1 MAKDDHYKQIFQL
14 WRSERKTNKLLE
26 VKGSL
31 YSAIRQRIS
40 TLEKELESIDSK
52 DVVSTKIISERIER
66 LKRILQDLAKI
77 RKHKIIHGLIN
88 GDLNKGGLAAE
99 EMDLVEN
106 LEINFENHKK
116 RSVFGEAS
124 IEIGKEMDSIAG
136 QENDGE
142 LMTVRILKDIPEIIA
157 TTAQDKAKQS
167 IGPFKK
173 EDIVQIPLVYAKTLI
188 MKNAADRVDLPDL

>member
-1 MAKDDHYKQIFQL
+1 MVKDDHYKQIFQL
-14 WRSERKTNKLLE
+14 WRSERKTSKLLE

-66 LKRILQDLAKI
+66 LKRIIHDLTKI

-88 GDLNKGGLAAE
+88 EDLNKGGLAAE
-99 EMDLVEN
+99 EMDLVKN
-106 LEINFENHKK
+106 LEKIFENHKK

-124 IEIGKEMDSIAG
+124 LEISKEIDSIAS
-136 QENDGE
+136 QENDAE

-157 TTAQDKAKQS
+157 TTAQDKVKQS

>member
-40 TLEKELESIDSK
+40 SLEKELESLDSK
-52 DVVSTKIISERIER
+52 DVVSTRIISERINR
-66 LKRILQDLAKI
+66 LKRILRDLAKI
-77 RKHKIIHGLIN
+77 RMHKIIHGLIN
-88 GDLNKGGLAAE
+88 EDLNKGGLAAE
-99 EMDLVEN
+99 EMDLVRN
-106 LEINFENHKK
+106 LERIFTDHNSK
-116 RSVFGEAS
+116 SVLGEAS
-124 IEIGKEMDSIAG
+124 IEISKEFDSTAS
-136 QENDGE
+136 QEDDST

-157 TTAQDKAKQS
+157 TATQDKSKQS

-173 EDIVQIPLVYAKTLI
+173 EDIVRIPLVYAKTLI

>member
-1 MAKDDHYKQIFQL
+1 MVKDDHYKQIFQL
-14 WRSERKTNKLLE
+14 WRSERRTNKLLE

-31 YSAIRQRIS
+31 YSAIRQRITS
-40 TLEKELESIDSK
+40 FEKELESIDSK
-52 DVVSTKIISERIER
+52 DVISTNIISERIER
-66 LKRILQDLAKI
+66 LKRILHDLSKI

-88 GDLNKGGLAAE
+88 EDLNKGGLAAE
-99 EMDLVEN
+99 EMDLVKN
-106 LEINFENHKK
+106 LERIFDDHKK
-116 RSVFGEAS
+116 KSVLGEAVS
-124 IEIGKEMDSIAG
+124 DIGKEIDSITS
-136 QENDGE
+136 QENDAE

>member
-40 TLEKELESIDSK
+40 SLEKELESIDSK

-66 LKRILQDLAKI
+66 LKRILRDLSKI
-77 RKHKIIHGLIN
+77 RKHKIIHGLID

-106 LEINFENHKK
+106 LERIFENHNK
-116 RSVFGEAS
+116 RSVFGEAGL
-124 IEIGKEMDSIAG
+124 EISKEIDAIAG
-136 QENDGE
+136 QENDAE

-157 TTAQDKAKQS
+157 TTAQDKSKQS
-167 IGPFKK
+167 LGPFKK
-173 EDIVQIPLVYAKTLI
+173 EDIVRIPLVYAKTLI
-188 MKNAADRVDLPDL
+188 MKNAADRVDLPEL

>member
-52 DVVSTKIISERIER
+52 DVVSTKIISKRIER

-124 IEIGKEMDSIAG
+124 IEIGKE
-136 QENDGE
+136 NDAE

-157 TTAQDKAKQS
+157 TTAHMQKH
-167 IGPFKK
+167 
-173 EDIVQIPLVYAKTLI
+173 
-188 MKNAADRVDLPDL
+188 

>member
-1 MAKDDHYKQIFQL
+1 MVKDDQYKQIFQL
-14 WRSERKTNKLLE
+14 WRSERRTNKLLD

-40 TLEKELESIDSK
+40 SLEKELEGIDSK
-52 DVVSTKIISERIER
+52 DVVSMKIISEKIER
-66 LKRILQDLAKI
+66 LKRILRDLAKI
-77 RKHKIIHGLIN
+77 RKHKIIHAIIN
-88 GDLNKGGLAAE
+88 EDLNKSGLAAE
-99 EMDLVEN
+99 EMDLVKN
-106 LEINFENHKK
+106 LEKIFDAHNN
-116 RSVFGEAS
+116 RSILGEAGLDIS
-124 IEIGKEMDSIAG
+124 KEFDSAIE
-136 QENDGE
+136 QENDAN

-157 TTAQDKAKQS
+157 TTAQDKSKQS